1 MASKYTLHPES
12 LITPSQLSP
21 YLTVSFRRGV
31 ESRDPIYPASGLQL
45 SFEHPDDHREVFTG
59 RLAAGDVRAA
69 DCGLCTVNLPA
80 GDVPKYGTV
89 RRGLEGS
96 GVLRDVV
103 VRLHAWKGDRHL
115 GVWEVG
121 TLGGKHV
128 YTIVD

>member
-1 MASKYTLHPES
+1 MASKYTIHPES

-45 SFEHPDDHREVFTG
+45 SFEHPDDRREVFTG
-59 RLAAGDVRAA
+59 RLAAGDVRSA
-69 DCGLCTVNLPA
+69 DCGLCTVNLPE
-80 GDVPKYGTV
+80 GDVPKYAV

-96 GVLRDVV
+96 VLRDVV

-121 TLGGKHV
+121 TLSGKHV